1 MNTIVVVK
9 LKALLLEKGM
19 TIRELSRRT
28 DVRHAALSE
37 FANQKRIISH
47 LPHLACIAHAL
58 DIKDMNEII
67 TFEKIED

>member
-28 DVRHAALSE
+28 DVRHAA
-37 FANQKRIISH
+37 
-47 LPHLACIAHAL
+47 
-58 DIKDMNEII
+58 
-67 TFEKIED
+67 